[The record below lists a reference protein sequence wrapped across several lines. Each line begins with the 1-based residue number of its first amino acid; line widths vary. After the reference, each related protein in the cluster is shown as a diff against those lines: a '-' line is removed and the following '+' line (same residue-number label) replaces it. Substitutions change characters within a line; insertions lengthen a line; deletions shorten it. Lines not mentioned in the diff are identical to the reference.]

1 MEHLQKLLKPNSVFG
16 IPIGSVAQTGI
27 DLSSL
32 TSAPWIIDSGASD
45 HMTSFSNLF
54 KSYSSCPGN
63 QTIRI
68 ADGTFSPIAGKGL
81 IKISDTIELQS
92 VLHVPNL
99 ACNLLSVSKLS
110 KDSNY

>member
-68 ADGTFSPIAGKGL
+68 ADGTFSPIAGL

-99 ACNLLSVSKLS
+99 ACNLLSVSNFPKTITAV
-110 KDSNY
+110 